1 MTPPST
7 KFLRIGIGGQIGA
20 GKTMIAKKLLKLF
33 NQNGYSA
40 ELIDADQIAWQLY
53 EPQSKIYQKLI
64 RHFGKDIITTSGQI
78 DRKKLAHIV
87 FNDKKQLDLLNRIIQ
102 PALINSLRKRL
113 TDKKTPIKI
122 LDAALLFYWG
132 KKIPVDVRILV
143 SAPRQAK
150 ITRMKKRGYP
160 PSVTKSRLQNQ
171 LSEKEMAKTADFI
184 IHNNQTPQALNH
196 KIKLMYQ
203 ILKDLMAYG
212 SKISII

>member
-1 MTPPST
+1 MNPTSK

-20 GKTMIAKKLLKLF
+20 GKTMVAKKLLKLF

-53 EPQSKIYQKLI
+53 KPQSKIYQKLI
-64 RHFGKDIITTSGQI
+64 RHFGKDIITTHGQI

-87 FNDKKQLDLLNRIIQ
+87 FNDKKQLDLLNQIIQ
-102 PALINSLRKRL
+102 PALIKSLQKRL

-150 ITRMKKRGYP
+150 IARMKKRGYSP
-160 PSVTKSRLQNQ
+160 TVTKSRLQNQ

-184 IHNNQTPQALNH
+184 IHNNQTPQALNP

-212 SKISII
+212 NEK